1 MSDNE
6 DSKFYYPKLYN
17 SGLNHPLL
25 LPAIPRIIIKPK
37 NNNESEKN
45 MNNNKI
51 NYLNGNYYSNNQFE
65 YNNKLKINDS
75 NSHNNIISD
84 INYNWVNDINYISK
98 IKKIQF

>member
-6 DSKFYYPKLYN
+6 DSKFYYPKLYS

-51 NYLNGNYYSNNQFE
+51 N
-65 YNNKLKINDS
+65 
-75 NSHNNIISD
+75 
-84 INYNWVNDINYISK
+84 
-98 IKKIQF
+98 